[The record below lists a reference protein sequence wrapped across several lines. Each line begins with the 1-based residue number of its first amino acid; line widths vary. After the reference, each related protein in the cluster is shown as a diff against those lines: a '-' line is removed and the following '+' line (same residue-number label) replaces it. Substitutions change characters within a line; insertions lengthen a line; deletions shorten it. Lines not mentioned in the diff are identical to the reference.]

1 MKTALLVATRAL
13 GRLAGQATT
22 GFAVGAFLAVL
33 GALFAEGLFAAEGK
47 TVSVSSVWAI
57 AAANA
62 LPLLTSLLTMRL
74 WSDDGNPGRTEIDLV
89 APVPERAFAFGRF
102 LAAYVATVLT
112 LLVSLAAPVVV
123 LPRCAPAL
131 AADVS
136 VLRLLPSFVALSLWA
151 IPLVAFGSLTGVF
164 FRRAAPAA
172 VTSFALTCALP
183 YAAYQALLAWSPAM
197 RMMFAEPPL
206 EALLADAADG
216 RFSAGAVASVFAFA
230 CFAVF
235 TTSKI
240 FALRRLAGGGRF
252 VLKVSSAVAIAC
264 ALLATTLFS
273 LLAQRLDFSVEWAG
287 VSRASSFSART
298 REILS
303 GTSQE
308 VLVTACL
315 RRNAP
320 EFLAVSRLLRAFE
333 TESRNLASAGVRC
346 VFVDPRWDPNAAAR
360 VVRRGGGEGM
370 LVFSAGRRRIVV
382 PAKEVDES
390 ICASAIQRLSMPA
403 KHEAVMFTAGHGE
416 PSVSDIG
423 PLGLSD
429 AAQVLKQEGYHI
441 STLFSATS
449 PIPSDCAVLAVIGPR
464 TPFSEAERR
473 DIGKFL
479 LQGGRLLATVSSVA
493 GSGLEGLL
501 ETYGLSVDAVR
512 GNERTTDGADIVVSD
527 FGDHAV
533 SGPLTGSVVVFAPDA
548 VRLKAAPPTSAPE
561 GGFSF
566 TALCGAETSAY
577 ALAGERGTA
586 LKSDLAIHPARL
598 VLIGD
603 SSFLGN
609 AALASRANA
618 NRDFFLNAVAWLAG
632 LDVSGSPGMGG
643 NVISARMDRRLRI
656 RFVLFSVV
664 GVPVALGFFVLIV
677 RVWKRRRRK

>member
-1 MKTALLVATRAL
+1 
-13 GRLAGQATT
+13 
-22 GFAVGAFLAVL
+22 
-33 GALFAEGLFAAEGK
+33 
-47 TVSVSSVWAI
+47 
-57 AAANA
+57 
-62 LPLLTSLLTMRL
+62 
-74 WSDDGNPGRTEIDLV
+74 
-89 APVPERAFAFGRF
+89 
-102 LAAYVATVLT
+102 
-112 LLVSLAAPVVV
+112 
-123 LPRCAPAL
+123 
-131 AADVS
+131 
-136 VLRLLPSFVALSLWA
+136 
-151 IPLVAFGSLTGVF
+151 
-164 FRRAAPAA
+164 
-172 VTSFALTCALP
+172 
-183 YAAYQALLAWSPAM
+183 M

-216 RFSAGAVASVFAFA
+216 RFSAGAVASALAFA

-252 VLKVSSAVAIAC
+252 ALKVSSAVAIAC

-333 TESRNLASAGVRC
+333 AESRNLASAGVRC
-346 VFVDPRWDPNAAAR
+346 AFVDPRWDPNAAAR

-390 ICASAIQRLSMPA
+390 VCASAIQRLSMPA

-464 TPFSEAERR
+464 TPFSEVERR

-501 ETYGLSVDAVR
+501 ETYGLSVEAVR
-512 GNERTTDGADIVVSD
+512 GNQRTTDGADIVVSD

-548 VRLKAAPPTSAPE
+548 VRFKSPPPASAPE

-566 TALCGAETSAY
+566 TALCGAEASAY

-598 VLIGD
+598 VVIGD
-603 SSFLGN
+603 SAFLGN

-656 RFVLFSVV
+656 RFVLLSVVLFPVAAAYDLYLSCYRIDLLISVNNVEAYLAEVLVVVHELLCIQSHVHDSGILERSLSFSAEGEVGFSVQRIAYSCVIPFYSVLLSVVVRGIVVARYGYDYFIRRSDGLVSVRDIERYSTEV
-664 GVPVALGFFVLIV
+664 GIV
-677 RVWKRRRRK
+677 VCELSGAEPHLCGADRFS

>member
-429 AAQVLKQEGYHI
+429 AAQVLKQEGYRI